1 MFTSVITVGSQTNT
15 IKGQRLLK
23 QSGIGTELVKVNVTK
38 GRGCIYG
45 LRLNSDSVNAA
56 RAILNNNGIKILE
69 EE

>member
-38 GRGCIYG
+38 GHGCIYG
-45 LRLNSDSVNAA
+45 LRINSESINSA
-56 RAILNNNGIKILE
+56 RTILRNGGISLSE
-69 EE
+69 AE